1 MSVFE
6 FMPGTLAAQLARV
19 VTRTFDLRVIR
30 TYDTQGDPE
39 ADDDRGKAR

>member
-6 FMPGTLAAQLARV
+6 FMPETLAAQLAGV
-19 VTRTFDLRVIR
+19 VTRTFDPRVIR

-39 ADDDRGKAR
+39 ADDGRGKSG